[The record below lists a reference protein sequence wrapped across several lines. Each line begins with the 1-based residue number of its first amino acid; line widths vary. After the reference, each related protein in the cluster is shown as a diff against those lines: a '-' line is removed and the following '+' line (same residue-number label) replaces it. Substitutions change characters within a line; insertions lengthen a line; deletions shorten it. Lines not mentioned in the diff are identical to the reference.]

1 MTNRTVFLSKLI
13 GLYCIFVSLV
23 MLANKQA
30 GLLMVTDLARNPSA
44 LFTLGAFVLLAG
56 LAMILTHNIWSGGA
70 LPVIV
75 TIVGWLTAIKGLL
88 FLCPSQGTALGM
100 VLATVRYEQF
110 YYAYYAIALIVGIY
124 LTYGGFRRQT

>member
-1 MTNRTVFLSKLI
+1 MTSRTVFLSKLI
-13 GLYCIFVSLV
+13 GLYCIFGSIV

-30 GLLMVTDLARNPSA
+30 GLLMVADLARNPSA

-56 LAMILTHNIWSGGA
+56 LAMILTHNVWSGGA

-88 FLCPSQGTALGM
+88 LLCPSQGAALGM
-100 VLATVRYEQF
+100 VLAAVRYEQL
-110 YYAYYAIALIVGIY
+110 YYVYGAITLIVGIY

>member
-1 MTNRTVFLSKLI
+1 MQTRTIFLSKLI
-13 GLYCIFVSLV
+13 GLYCIFGSLV

-30 GLLMVTDLARNPSA
+30 GLLLVADLGRNPSA

-56 LAMILTHNIWSGGA
+56 LAMILTHNVWSGGA

-100 VLATVRYEQF
+100 VLADIRYEQF
-110 YYAYYAIALIVGIY
+110 FYVYGAITLIVGIY
-124 LTYGGFRRQT
+124 LTYGGFRQQT

>member
-56 LAMILTHNIWSGGA
+56 LAMILKHNIWSGGA

-110 YYAYYAIALIVGIY
+110 Y
-124 LTYGGFRRQT
+124 